1 MKSGLIFMNRMFF
14 IAALSVAGVLRAY
27 CSSSVPRPG
36 NMNREGRQ
44 LVWHDEFNSN
54 RLDTVRWKR
63 CYPGK
68 ADWCRYMS
76 TRPDLVEVRDG
87 MLVMKGVVN
96 SDTNKDSRA
105 YLTGGVRSAADAS
118 LRLGKAEIRAKFED
132 QKGAWPALW
141 MCGQGTDSKGRG
153 WPWNGEI
160 DIVERLNKNPFVY
173 QTLHSGWTH
182 VLKQKKNPD
191 SGSAK
196 APIRNGDW
204 NIYGIEI
211 TQDAIIWS
219 VNDKE
224 TFRYPR
230 IQPPGSDQWP
240 FNREMFFIMDMQLG
254 GGWVGEIDPETLPV
268 NMYVDWI
275 RVWSPRAEKTA
286 DATPVMQLRLRAP
299 DITSDEAWNAT
310 RDMIAANPGCCDE
323 VWFSTGIGVPP
334 VGVHSERASRM
345 VRAAAELR
353 RLGIVPSLQ
362 FQATIGHGDKISLT
376 EDCSAK
382 TWRGWTGS
390 TGVEAK
396 ACNCPRQSGFLDYVR
411 SVASLY
417 AAVKPAYVWIDDD
430 LRFDNHSPA
439 TIGSRPGCWCEQCIA
454 DFNALT
460 GGKWTRKSLDAAV
473 ANDTALMKSWIGFS
487 EDSVAEVARAIAE
500 EFRRISPDTRMALQH
515 GMVHTGTIMKVLSV
529 LHETSGKSVGFRPG
543 GGAYYDVNPNDQII
557 KSLYSARCRQKLG
570 DPEMIS
576 VWTPEV
582 ESWPR
587 VYGSRS
593 AQSILVE
600 GFSALMYGMD
610 AVSMLVTH
618 TGNEERGLYSR
629 TILKPL
635 ADGSAV
641 LNGYAKTCKETIPV
655 GFTST
660 VPVDKLYAFASSGV
674 PVLFGIGRACGEL
687 TQQDLLL
694 DRRTAS
700 SRKVQELRNALD
712 GRGRTVPALVASPFV
727 GLMLPRVSKKDG
739 KLRTVALLNNR
750 IDAQEQVELVL
761 RGVQDG
767 AKAVWR
773 ELRHKPVV
781 VPLVREGS
789 AARATISCIGAW
801 NAGYLELSNE

>member
-1 MKSGLIFMNRMFF
+1 MKKF
-14 IAALSVAGVLRAY
+14 ALSIIIIAY
-27 CSSSVPRPG
+27 AFAVYS
-36 NMNREGRQ
+36 
-44 LVWHDEFNSN
+44 
-54 RLDTVRWKR
+54 
-63 CYPGK
+63 
-68 ADWCRYMS
+68 
-76 TRPDLVEVRDG
+76 EVD
-87 MLVMKGVVN
+87 
-96 SDTNKDSRA
+96 DI
-105 YLTGGVRSAADAS
+105 AS
-118 LRLGKAEIRAKFED
+118 
-132 QKGAWPALW
+132 
-141 MCGQGTDSKGRG
+141 
-153 WPWNGEI
+153 
-160 DIVERLNKNPFVY
+160 
-173 QTLHSGWTH
+173 
-182 VLKQKKNPD
+182 
-191 SGSAK
+191 
-196 APIRNGDW
+196 
-204 NIYGIEI
+204 
-211 TQDAIIWS
+211 
-219 VNDKE
+219 
-224 TFRYPR
+224 
-230 IQPPGSDQWP
+230 
-240 FNREMFFIMDMQLG
+240 
-254 GGWVGEIDPETLPV
+254 
-268 NMYVDWI
+268 
-275 RVWSPRAEKTA
+275 

-353 RLGIVPSLQ
+353 QLGIVPSLQ

-473 ANDTALMKSWIGFS
+473 ANDTALMKLWIGFS
-487 EDSVAEVARAIAE
+487 EDSVAEVARAIAG

-629 TILKPL
+629 TILKPI

-641 LNGYAKTCKETIPV
+641 LKGYAKTCKETIPV

-750 IDAQEQVELVL
+750 IDPQEQVELVL

-767 AKAVWR
+767 AKALWR

-789 AARATISCIGAW
+789 SVRATIPCIGAW
-801 NAGYLELSNE
+801 NAGYLELSNERGEMSNE

>member
-1 MKSGLIFMNRMFF
+1 MNRMFF
-14 IAALSVAGVLRAY
+14 IAALSVAGALRAY

-36 NMNREGRQ
+36 DMNREGRQ

-240 FNREMFFIMDMQLG
+240 FNRDMFFIMDMQLG

-473 ANDTALMKSWIGFS
+473 ANDAALMKSWIGFS

>member
-1 MKSGLIFMNRMFF
+1 
-14 IAALSVAGVLRAY
+14 
-27 CSSSVPRPG
+27 
-36 NMNREGRQ
+36 
-44 LVWHDEFNSN
+44 
-54 RLDTVRWKR
+54 
-63 CYPGK
+63 
-68 ADWCRYMS
+68 
-76 TRPDLVEVRDG
+76 
-87 MLVMKGVVN
+87 
-96 SDTNKDSRA
+96 
-105 YLTGGVRSAADAS
+105 
-118 LRLGKAEIRAKFED
+118 
-132 QKGAWPALW
+132 
-141 MCGQGTDSKGRG
+141 
-153 WPWNGEI
+153 
-160 DIVERLNKNPFVY
+160 
-173 QTLHSGWTH
+173 
-182 VLKQKKNPD
+182 
-191 SGSAK
+191 
-196 APIRNGDW
+196 
-204 NIYGIEI
+204 
-211 TQDAIIWS
+211 
-219 VNDKE
+219 
-224 TFRYPR
+224 
-230 IQPPGSDQWP
+230 
-240 FNREMFFIMDMQLG
+240 
-254 GGWVGEIDPETLPV
+254 
-268 NMYVDWI
+268 
-275 RVWSPRAEKTA
+275 
-286 DATPVMQLRLRAP
+286 
-299 DITSDEAWNAT
+299 
-310 RDMIAANPGCCDE
+310 MIAANPGCCDE
-323 VWFSTGIGVPP
+323 VWLSTGIGAPP

-417 AAVKPAYVWIDDD
+417 AAVKPTYVWIDDD

-439 TIGSRPGCWCEQCIA
+439 TIGSRPGCWCEQCIV

-473 ANDTALMKSWIGFS
+473 ANDAALMKSWIGFS

-773 ELRHKPVV
+773 ELRREPVV

-789 AARATISCIGAW
+789 AARATIPCIGAW